1 MYWSGAE
8 ETKWKIEEEKWKQN
22 GKVLSKD
29 SDNGEKIILKR
40 KKGYIQKNSVM
51 EKKRKQNLRL
61 EEIVRDAVLKLEE
74 NVRKGKKRK

>member
-22 GKVLSKD
+22 GKVLLKD

-40 KKGYIQKNSVM
+40 KKGYTKKNSV
-51 EKKRKQNLRL
+51 KKK
-61 EEIVRDAVLKLEE
+61 KE
-74 NVRKGKKRK
+74 NRI

>member
-1 MYWSGAE
+1 M
-8 ETKWKIEEEKWKQN
+8 
-22 GKVLSKD
+22 LKD
-29 SDNGEKIILKR
+29 SDNGEQIVLKR
-40 KKGYIQKNSVM
+40 KKEYIQKNSVM